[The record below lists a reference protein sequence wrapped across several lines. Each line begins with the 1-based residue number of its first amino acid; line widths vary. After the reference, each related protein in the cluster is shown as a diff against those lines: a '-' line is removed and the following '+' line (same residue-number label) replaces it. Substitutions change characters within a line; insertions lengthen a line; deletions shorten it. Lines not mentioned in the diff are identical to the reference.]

1 MFIHKLYRFFFALV
15 IVSVLLLAYN
25 WHKDYEFDTN
35 PLSQK
40 LEKQIFEK
48 KQQTRQLLRANFGFD
63 LDVPLIVSEKL
74 PSSLFGA
81 AVFTQDE
88 KIIIYLNK
96 KRFKESSDYMI
107 HHVIP
112 HEYAHAVMFY
122 LKDFSK
128 EQSGHSIKWQN
139 ICKKLNGIKCDRFV
153 DNHDIIIGKTSF

>member
-1 MFIHKLYRFFFALV
+1 MFIHKLYYFFFALV
-15 IVSVLLLAYN
+15 IVSVFLLAYN

-128 EQSGHSIKWQN
+128 EQSGHSKKWQN

>member
-1 MFIHKLYRFFFALV
+1 MFIQKLYRFFFALV

-128 EQSGHSIKWQN
+128 EQSGHSKKWQN

-153 DNHDIIIGKTSF
+153 DTHDIIIEKTSF

>member
-1 MFIHKLYRFFFALV
+1 MFIQKLYRFFFVLV

-96 KRFKESSDYMI
+96 KRFKESSEYMI

>member
-1 MFIHKLYRFFFALV
+1 MFIHKLYYFFFALV
-15 IVSVLLLAYN
+15 IVSVFLLAYN

-153 DNHDIIIGKTSF
+153 DTHDIIIEKTSF

>member
-1 MFIHKLYRFFFALV
+1 MFIHKLYYFFFALV

-35 PLSQK
+35 PLSQE
-40 LEKQIFEK
+40 LTQQIFEK

-128 EQSGHSIKWQN
+128 EQSGHSKKWQN

>member
-1 MFIHKLYRFFFALV
+1 MFIHKLYYFFLSLV
-15 IVSVLLLAYN
+15 IASGLLLVYN
-25 WHKDYEFDTN
+25 WYKSYEFDNN
-35 PLSQK
+35 PLSQE
-40 LEKQIFEK
+40 LTQQIFEK

-122 LKDFSK
+122 
-128 EQSGHSIKWQN
+128 
-139 ICKKLNGIKCDRFV
+139 
-153 DNHDIIIGKTSF
+153 

>member
-1 MFIHKLYRFFFALV
+1 MFIHKLYYFFFALV
-15 IVSVLLLAYN
+15 IVSVFLLAYN

-128 EQSGHSIKWQN
+128 EQSGHSKKWQN

-153 DNHDIIIGKTSF
+153 DTHDIIIGKTSF

>member
-1 MFIHKLYRFFFALV
+1 MFIHKLYYFFFSLV

-35 PLSQK
+35 PLSQE
-40 LEKQIFEK
+40 LTQQIFEK
-48 KQQTRQLLRANFGFD
+48 KQQTRQLLRDNFGFD

-96 KRFKESSDYMI
+96 KRFKESSEYMI

-153 DNHDIIIGKTSF
+153 DNHDIIIEKTSF

>member
-48 KQQTRQLLRANFGFD
+48 KQQTRQLLRVNFGFD
-63 LDVPLIVSEKL
+63 LDVPLLVSEKL

>member
-128 EQSGHSIKWQN
+128 EQSGHSKKWQN

>member
-1 MFIHKLYRFFFALV
+1 MFIQKLYRFFFVLV

-112 HEYAHAVMFY
+112 HEYAHAVMFH

>member
-1 MFIHKLYRFFFALV
+1 MFIQKLYRFFFALV

-48 KQQTRQLLRANFGFD
+48 KQQTRQLLRVNFGFD
-63 LDVPLIVSEKL
+63 LDVPLLVSEKL

>member
-1 MFIHKLYRFFFALV
+1 MFIHKLYYFFFALV
-15 IVSVLLLAYN
+15 IVSVFLLAYN

>member
-1 MFIHKLYRFFFALV
+1 MFIQKLYRFFFVLV

-128 EQSGHSIKWQN
+128 EQSGHSKKWQN

>member
-1 MFIHKLYRFFFALV
+1 MFIQKLYRFFFALV
-15 IVSVLLLAYN
+15 IVSVFLLAYN

-112 HEYAHAVMFY
+112 HEYAHAVMFH

>member
-48 KQQTRQLLRANFGFD
+48 KQQTRQLLKANFGFD

-128 EQSGHSIKWQN
+128 EQSGHSKKWQN

>member
-1 MFIHKLYRFFFALV
+1 MFIHKLYRFFFVLV

-96 KRFKESSDYMI
+96 KRFKESSEYMI

>member
-1 MFIHKLYRFFFALV
+1 MFIQKLYRFFFALV
-15 IVSVLLLAYN
+15 IVSVFLLAYN

-128 EQSGHSIKWQN
+128 EQSGHSKKWQN

>member
-1 MFIHKLYRFFFALV
+1 MFIQKLYRFFFVLV

-35 PLSQK
+35 PLSQE
-40 LEKQIFEK
+40 LTQQIFEK

>member
-1 MFIHKLYRFFFALV
+1 MFIHKLYYFFFALV
-15 IVSVLLLAYN
+15 IVSVFLLAYN

-48 KQQTRQLLRANFGFD
+48 KQQTRQLLRANFRFD